1 MTQAKIDLNQNIHSQ
16 NVESSK
22 QNESNAIDMSDCSMN
37 NSCDYLYVI
46 FIFEICSPGSVLISK
61 ELKQRQT
68 YQICYDGF
76 DKDIVLI

>member
-1 MTQAKIDLNQNIHSQ
+1 MTEAKINLNHSIYSQ
-16 NVESSK
+16 NAESVK
-22 QNESNAIDMSDCSMN
+22 QDESNAVDISDCSMN
-37 NSCDYLYVI
+37 ESSEYLYVI
-46 FIFEICSPGSVLISK
+46 FIFEICSPGSVTIWK